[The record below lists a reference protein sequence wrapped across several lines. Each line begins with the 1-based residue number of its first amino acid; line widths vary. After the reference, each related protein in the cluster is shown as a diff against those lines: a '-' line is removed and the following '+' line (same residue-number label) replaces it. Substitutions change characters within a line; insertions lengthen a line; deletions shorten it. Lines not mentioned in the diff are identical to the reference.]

1 MFLVLSFKV
10 RSLILTEEESM
21 SVEFIGKI
29 IEAFKTLAN
38 QIEEKGGEFDFRH
51 SFANL
56 VLQEA
61 LDWRREKGKGHYRIE
76 RDRKDVI
83 CFDDLNF
90 PVLLI
95 ETKAPSERNLSKYI
109 PKLKDYLRELGAVKE
124 AMLTNGHELILFRY
138 NSEKGL
144 TRDESISIDKIS
156 DRNLVSLSKREKDKI
171 LKLRRL
177 TRERFV
183 VEDPEYFERFYREI
197 PVNRV
202 EAKV

>member
-1 MFLVLSFKV
+1 
-10 RSLILTEEESM
+10 M
-21 SVEFIGKI
+21 SIEFIGKM
-29 IEAFKTLAN
+29 IETFKLLRN

-56 VLQEA
+56 VLQKA
-61 LDWRREKGKGHYRIE
+61 FGWKREEGKGHYRIE

-109 PKLKDYLRELGAVKE
+109 PKLKDYLTELGAVKE
-124 AMLTNGHELILFRY
+124 AILTNGHELILFRY
-138 NSEKGL
+138 DSERGL
-144 TRDESISIDKIS
+144 IHDESINVDKIS
-156 DRNLVSLSKREKDKI
+156 DKNLMSLSKKEKDKI

-177 TRERFV
+177 SRERFV
-183 VEDPEYFERFYREI
+183 VKDPEYFERFYREI
-197 PVNRV
+197 PVNRA
-202 EAKV
+202 EARV